1 MAAYV
6 TRLMSPHEQFGADV
20 SAPLELD
27 ETPDLQGAFPR
38 LGAEQLELLSGLGTQ
53 REVQAGDVLYREGDG
68 SCDFFVIL
76 SGKVAIVEDFEGPH
90 ERVVSVHGPG
100 RFLGEIS
107 LLTGQAVF
115 FSAVVRE
122 PGAVLQVP
130 VGRLREIVVE
140 DATLGDVILRAFV
153 RRRAFHI
160 GAGAGFRIIGS
171 RFSPDTRR
179 LREFAARNRLPHH
192 FIDLA
197 EDPGAAALLRELG
210 VSPQDAPVV
219 VLRSQEVLRNPGNME
234 LAREVGL
241 LTAQRNGDTCD
252 VLVVGAGPAG
262 LAASVYGASEGYETL
277 TFDGVS
283 TGGQA
288 GTSSRIENYVGFP
301 AGISGSELAERAEI
315 QAEKFGAQISVPA
328 EATGIEPCEDGSY
341 VVQFG
346 DAGPARART
355 VVIATGARYR
365 RLEVPRLEDFEG
377 VSVHYAATQAEATLC
392 ASDPIVIVGGGNSA
406 GQATLFLAEFA
417 AHVRLVV
424 REPSLGEH
432 MSHYLS
438 DRIERLPNVE
448 VLLSTE
454 VRELVGERTLEAVVV
469 ENNQTH
475 ERSTLPARAM
485 FVFIGARPYTGWLG
499 GQIALDDNGYVLTGH
514 DLTERHPGLEH
525 VPLMLE
531 TSCPGVFAA
540 GDVRSGSI
548 KRVAT
553 AVGEGSMAVRL
564 VYEHLERMRQ
574 LQA

>member
-1 MAAYV
+1 M
-6 TRLMSPHEQFGADV
+6 RLMSRQEQYGAGARA
-20 SAPLELD
+20 SLELD

-38 LGAEQLELLSGLGTQ
+38 LSSEQLQVLSELGTQ
-53 REVQAGDVLYREGDG
+53 REVQPGEVLYREGDA

-76 SGKVAIVEDFEGPH
+76 SGEVAIVEDFEGPY

-107 LLTGQAVF
+107 LLTGRAVF

-122 PGAVLQVP
+122 PGTMLEVP
-130 VGRLREIVVE
+130 AGRLRAIVAE
-140 DATLGDVILRAFV
+140 DAALGDVILRAFV
-153 RRRAFHI
+153 RRRTFHI

-192 FIDLA
+192 VIDLE
-197 EDPGAAALLRELG
+197 EDPGAAALLHELG
-210 VSPQDAPVV
+210 ASPQDAPVV
-219 VLRSQEVLRNPGNME
+219 VLRSQEVLRNPSNAQ

-241 LTAQRNGDTCD
+241 LTEQPNGALCD

-262 LAASVYGASEGYETL
+262 LAASVYGASEGFETL
-277 TFDGVS
+277 AFDGVS

-328 EATGIEPCEDGSY
+328 EATGIELCDDGSY
-341 VVQFG
+341 MIQFG
-346 DAGPARART
+346 DGAPARART

-365 RLEVPRLEDFEG
+365 RLAIPRLEDFEG
-377 VSVHYAATQAEATLC
+377 VSVHYAATQTEAGLC
-392 ASDPIVIVGGGNSA
+392 ARDPIVIVGGGNSA
-406 GQATLFLAEFA
+406 GQATLFLSEFVPQ
-417 AHVRLVV
+417 VRLVV
-424 REPSLGEH
+424 REPNLGAY
-432 MSHYLS
+432 MSAYLA

-448 VLLSTE
+448 ILLSTD
-454 VRELVGERTLEAVVV
+454 VRELIGERTLEAVDV

-475 ERSTLPARAM
+475 ERRTIPARAM
-485 FVFIGARPYTGWLG
+485 FIFIGARPHTEWLG
-499 GQIALDDNGYVLTGH
+499 GQIELDDNGYVLTGH
-514 DLTERHPGLEH
+514 DLTERHPDLDH
-525 VPLMLE
+525 APRMLE
-531 TSCPGVFAA
+531 TSRPGVFAV

-564 VYEHLERMRQ
+564 VYEHLERTRQ
-574 LQA
+574 LRT

>member
-1 MAAYV
+1 M
-6 TRLMSPHEQFGADV
+6 
-20 SAPLELD
+20 
-27 ETPDLQGAFPR
+27 
-38 LGAEQLELLSGLGTQ
+38 Q
-53 REVQAGDVLYREGDG
+53 RAVQVGDVLYREGDP

-76 SGKVAIVEDFEGPH
+76 EGKAAIVEDFEGPH

-130 VGRLREIVVE
+130 ISRLREIVAE
-140 DATLGDVILRAFV
+140 DAVLGDLILRAFV

-192 FIDLA
+192 FIDLG
-197 EDPGAAALLRELG
+197 EDPDAAALAQELG

-219 VLRSQEVLRNPGNME
+219 ILRSQEVLRNPSNAE
-234 LAREVGL
+234 LAREIGL
-241 LTAQRNGDTCD
+241 LTVQPAGAICD

-262 LAASVYGASEGYETL
+262 LAASVYGASEGFVTL
-277 TFDGVS
+277 TFDEVA

-328 EATGIEPCEDGSY
+328 EATAIEVCEDGSY
-341 VVQFG
+341 VVQFR
-346 DAGPARART
+346 DAGSAHART
-355 VVIATGARYR
+355 VVIATGVQYR
-365 RLEVPRLEDFEG
+365 RLPLPRLEEFEG
-377 VSVHYAATQAEATLC
+377 VSVYYAATQAEANLC
-392 ASDPIVIVGGGNSA
+392 SGYPIAIVGGGNSA
-406 GQATLFLAEFA
+406 GQATLFLAQSVPQ
-417 AHVRLVV
+417 VRLII
-424 REPSLGEH
+424 REPNIRHS
-432 MSHYLS
+432 MSHYLA
-438 DRIERLPNVE
+438 DRIERLENVE
-448 VLLSTE
+448 VVLSTE
-454 VRELVGERTLEAVVV
+454 VRELVGERTLEALVV

-475 ERSTLPARAM
+475 ERRTIPARAM
-485 FVFIGARPYTGWLG
+485 FIFIGARPHTDWLG
-499 GQIALDDNGYVLTGH
+499 GEVALDDNGYVLTGP
-514 DLTERHPGLEH
+514 DLMERHPDQEH
-525 VPLMLE
+525 VPRMLE

-574 LQA
+574 LRA

>member
-1 MAAYV
+1 
-6 TRLMSPHEQFGADV
+6 MSAPEQSGADV

-38 LGAEQLELLSGLGTQ
+38 LGADQLELLSGLGSQ
-53 REVQAGDVLYREGDG
+53 REVQAGDVLYHEGDG

-76 SGKVAIVEDFEGPH
+76 SGKVAIVEEIEGPH

-122 PGAVLQVP
+122 PGAVLQVA
-130 VGRLREIVVE
+130 VGRLREIVAE
-140 DATLGDVILRAFV
+140 DAALGDVILRAFV

-210 VSPQDAPVV
+210 VAPQDAPVV
-219 VLRSQEVLRNPGNME
+219 VLRGQEVLRKPSNAE
-234 LAREVGL
+234 LAREIGL
-241 LTAQRNGDTCD
+241 LTAQPNGDTCD
-252 VLVVGAGPAG
+252 VLVIGAGPAG

-346 DAGPARART
+346 DAGPARAWT

-365 RLEVPRLEDFEG
+365 RLEIPRLEDFEG
-377 VSVHYAATQAEATLC
+377 VSVHYAATQAEASLC

-417 AHVRLVV
+417 AQVRLVV
-424 REPSLGEH
+424 REPDLGAH

-438 DRIERLPNVE
+438 DRIRRLSNVE

-454 VRELVGERTLEAVVV
+454 VRELVGARTLEAVVV
-469 ENNQTH
+469 ENSQTH
-475 ERSTLPARAM
+475 ERSTPPARAM
-485 FVFIGARPYTGWLG
+485 FVFIGARPHTGWLG
-499 GQIALDDNGYVLTGH
+499 GQVALDDNGYVLTGH

-564 VYEHLERMRQ
+564 VYEYLERMRQ

>member
-1 MAAYV
+1 
-6 TRLMSPHEQFGADV
+6 MSRHEQYGADV
-20 SAPLELD
+20 AAPLELD

-38 LGAEQLELLSGLGTQ
+38 LSAEQLQVLSALGIQ
-53 REVQAGDVLYREGDG
+53 REVQAADVLYREGDT

-107 LLTGQAVF
+107 LLTGRAVF

-122 PGAVLQVP
+122 PGAVLEVP
-130 VGRLREIVVE
+130 VDRLREIVAD
-140 DATLGDVILRAFV
+140 DAVLGDVILRAFV
-153 RRRAFHI
+153 RRRTFHI
-160 GAGAGFRIIGS
+160 RAGAGFRIIGS

-192 FIDLA
+192 FIDLE
-197 EDPGAAALLRELG
+197 EDPGAATLLRELG

-219 VLRSQEVLRNPGNME
+219 VLRSNEVLRNPSTTE
-234 LAREVGL
+234 LARVVGL
-241 LTAQRNGDTCD
+241 LTAQPNGAMCD

-262 LAASVYGASEGYETL
+262 LAASVYGASEGFETL
-277 TFDGVS
+277 TFDGVA

-288 GTSSRIENYVGFP
+288 ATSSRIENYVGFP
-301 AGISGSELAERAEI
+301 AGISGSELATRAEI

-355 VVIATGARYR
+355 VVIATGVHYR
-365 RLEVPRLEDFEG
+365 RLAIPRLEEFEG
-377 VSVHYAATQAEATLC
+377 VSVYYAATQVEASLC

-406 GQATLFLAEFA
+406 GQATLFLAESVPQ
-417 AHVRLVV
+417 VRLVV
-424 REPSLGEH
+424 REPNLGQH
-432 MSHYLS
+432 MSRYLA

-454 VRELVGERTLEAVVV
+454 VRELIGERTLEAVVV
-469 ENNQTH
+469 EDNQTH
-475 ERSTLPARAM
+475 ERRTIPARAM
-485 FVFIGARPYTGWLG
+485 FIFIGARPHTDWLG
-499 GQIALDDNGYVLTGH
+499 GQVALDDKDYVLTGH
-514 DLTERHPGLEH
+514 ELMECRPGLEH

-531 TSCPGVFAA
+531 TSCRGVFAV

-564 VYEHLERMRQ
+564 IYEHLERMRQ
-574 LQA
+574 LRA

>member
-1 MAAYV
+1 
-6 TRLMSPHEQFGADV
+6 MSRYEHYGADV
-20 SAPLELD
+20 AAPLELD

-38 LGAEQLELLSGLGTQ
+38 LSSEQLQVLSALGSQ
-53 REVQAGDVLYREGDG
+53 REVQAGDVLYREGDT

-76 SGKVAIVEDFEGPH
+76 CGKVAIVEGFEGPH
-90 ERVVSVHGPG
+90 ERVVSVHGLG

-107 LLTGQAVF
+107 LLTGRAVF

-130 VGRLREIVVE
+130 VDRLREIVAD
-140 DATLGDVILRAFV
+140 DAVLGDVILRAFV
-153 RRRAFHI
+153 RRRTFHI
-160 GAGAGFRIIGS
+160 RAGAGFRIIGS

-192 FIDLA
+192 VIDLE
-197 EDPGAAALLRELG
+197 EDPGAATLLRELG

-219 VLRSQEVLRNPGNME
+219 VLRSNEVLRNPSTTE
-234 LAREVGL
+234 LARVVGL
-241 LTAQRNGDTCD
+241 LTAQPNGAMCD

-262 LAASVYGASEGYETL
+262 LAASVYGASEGFETL
-277 TFDGVS
+277 TFDGVA

-355 VVIATGARYR
+355 VVIATGVRYR
-365 RLEVPRLEDFEG
+365 RLAIPRLEEFEG
-377 VSVHYAATQAEATLC
+377 VSVYYAATQVEASLC
-392 ASDPIVIVGGGNSA
+392 ASDPIVIVIVGGGNSA
-406 GQATLFLAEFA
+406 GQATLFLAESVPQ
-417 AHVRLVV
+417 VRLVV
-424 REPSLGEH
+424 REPNLGQH
-432 MSHYLS
+432 MSRYLA

-454 VRELVGERTLEAVVV
+454 VRELIGERTLEAVIV
-469 ENNQTH
+469 ENNQTQ
-475 ERSTLPARAM
+475 ERRTIPARAM
-485 FVFIGARPYTGWLG
+485 FIFIGAQPHTDWLG
-499 GQIALDDNGYVLTGH
+499 GQVALDDKDYVLTGH
-514 DLTERHPGLEH
+514 DLMECRPGLEH

-531 TSCPGVFAA
+531 TSCRGIFAV

-574 LQA
+574 LRA